1 VRVVFLGND
10 PWSVASVEALASSS
24 HDLALVVTR
33 DPRPAGRRGD
43 LRPTAVADAARRLA
57 LPLLETKTV
66 KRDEGFDAI
75 REAEPDILAVVA
87 YGEILPSDVLNL
99 PRVAPVNVH
108 FSLLPALRGADPVR
122 RAILDGYE
130 HTGVTTMRMDE
141 GMDTGPV
148 LLQASEPIRDEDHS
162 ASLGERLAV
171 VGGDLLVRTL
181 DGLESGE
188 VTEHDQ
194 DHALA
199 TMAPKLKPGDEWI
212 DWAEPAERIWRRVR
226 ALAPDLGAKTRFRD
240 RVLKVLAAE
249 PTDTFGEPG
258 SVVEASKERVV
269 IAAVEGGL
277 ALHTVVPEGRKQMSG
292 VEFARGQ
299 RLQPGDVFGAL
310 DAGKS

>member
-1 VRVVFLGND
+1 MRVVFLGND

-24 HDLALVVTR
+24 HELALVVTR
-33 DPRPAGRRGD
+33 DPRPAGRKGE
-43 LRPTAVADAARRLA
+43 LRATAVADAARRLE

-66 KRDEGFDAI
+66 KRDEGFEAI
-75 REAEPDILAVVA
+75 RSHAPDILAVVA
-87 YGEILPSDVLNL
+87 YGEILPADVLDL

-122 RAILDGYE
+122 RAILEGRE
-130 HTGVTTMRMDE
+130 ETGVTTMRMDE

-188 VTEHDQ
+188 VTEQDQ
-194 DHALA
+194 DHTLA
-199 TMAPKLKPGDEWI
+199 TMAPKLKPEDEWI
-212 DWAEPAERIWRRVR
+212 DWAEPAERVWRHVR

-240 RVLKVLAAE
+240 RVLKVLTAE
-249 PTDTFGEPG
+249 PTEASGEPG
-258 SVVEASKERVV
+258 AVVEVSKQRLVV
-269 IAAVEGGL
+269 AAGEGAM
-277 ALHTVVPEGRKQMSG
+277 ALLTVVPEGRKQMTG

-299 RLQPGDVFGAL
+299 RLQAGDVLGT
-310 DAGKS
+310 D